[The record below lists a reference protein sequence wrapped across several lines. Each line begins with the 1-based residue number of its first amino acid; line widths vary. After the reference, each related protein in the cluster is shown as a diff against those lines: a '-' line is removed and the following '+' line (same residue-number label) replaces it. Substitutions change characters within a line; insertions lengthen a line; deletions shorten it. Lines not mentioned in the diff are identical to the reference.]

1 MTQSIDHDAAIA
13 TPHDP
18 VLYRALVAGLYSDA
32 LVLADEARAWF
43 DGAGPAGAWQAG
55 NPSPLAQVA
64 LGCESLRV
72 TLRITH
78 ALSWLMT
85 ERARLAD
92 GGIGGGTS
100 TQMAPAPTIANVPA
114 PDAATLPLLPDSA
127 VRLIR
132 ASERLLVR
140 IDRLGAR
147 DQRPAATAPVHQLL
161 DRLRAHY

>member
-1 MTQSIDHDAAIA
+1 MTQLINHDAAIGMA
-13 TPHDP
+13 HDP
-18 VLYRALVAGLYSDA
+18 ALYRALVAGLYSDA
-32 LVLADEARAWF
+32 LLLADEARAWF

-55 NPSPLAQVA
+55 NPPPLAQVT

-85 ERARLAD
+85 ERARLAGD
-92 GGIGGGTS
+92 RPARRPAHI
-100 TQMAPAPTIANVPA
+100 MATVPP
-114 PDAATLPLLPDSA
+114 PDAATLPLLPPAA

-140 IDRLGAR
+140 IDRLAAQ
-147 DQRPAATAPVHQLL
+147 DHAPAEAAPVHQML
-161 DRLRAHY
+161 DRLRAYY